1 MDVIKDFV
9 KELNE
14 AVKTQC
20 VEVFER
26 GSHAE
31 AMRYLPC
38 VQEPTKPAP
47 LLLHIASSRGWADI
61 AKELIT
67 KYGFDPAGLD
77 TRSSTAVHEAA
88 RNGHIDVV
96 RLLTKNF
103 LSPPDS
109 KDTYG
114 YTPLLRA
121 CEHGH
126 LDVAV
131 FLTTE
136 FKCDINAR
144 QEKAS
149 ANALHCACRS
159 GSLELVQYLISV
171 CKADVQAKTA
181 LGDTASF
188 CL

>member
-14 AVKTQC
+14 AVKTEC

-31 AMRYLPC
+31 ATRLLPC
-38 VQEPTKPAP
+38 VQEPTKLAP

-67 KYGFDPAGLD
+67 KYGFDPACLD
-77 TRSSTAVHEAA
+77 TRSSTPVHEAA

-96 RLLTKNF
+96 RFLTKNF
-103 LSPPDS
+103 LSPPDH
-109 KDTYG
+109 KDNHG
-114 YTPLLRA
+114 YTPLLLA

-126 LDVAV
+126 LDVVV

-136 FKCDINAR
+136 FKCKI
-144 QEKAS
+144 S
-149 ANALHCACRS
+149 AL
-159 GSLELVQYLISV
+159 Q
-171 CKADVQAKTA
+171 
-181 LGDTASF
+181 
-188 CL
+188 